1 MRKRKGE
8 EQREQA
14 YGRGAA
20 SGQMFFS
27 QLNQFDVSIFHDA
40 TSFFPP

>member
-1 MRKRKGE
+1 MAEAPHRSIPGS
-8 EQREQA
+8 
-14 YGRGAA
+14 